1 MVESSLRTD
10 KKNFKKTYRRNSVNT
25 LIMADVKKKKK
36 KHVEITSSLI
46 RFKRLS
52 LLFPPGQFCVQNNFA

>member
-1 MVESSLRTD
+1 MQTDPHEGLRAVYVGMNFISTYHFLGMVESSLRTD

-36 KHVEITSSLI
+36 STWK
-46 RFKRLS
+46 
-52 LLFPPGQFCVQNNFA
+52 

>member
-36 KHVEITSSLI
+36 KKNA
-46 RFKRLS
+46 RGNN
-52 LLFPPGQFCVQNNFA
+52 LFSHKI